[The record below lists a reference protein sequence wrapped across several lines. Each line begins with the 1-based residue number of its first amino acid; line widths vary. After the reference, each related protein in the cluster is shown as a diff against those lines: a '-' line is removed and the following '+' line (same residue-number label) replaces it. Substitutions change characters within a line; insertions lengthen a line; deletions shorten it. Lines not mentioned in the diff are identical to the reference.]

1 MRGSP
6 LGNPFPMECG
16 DSRCVV
22 CDAFEA
28 LLASGDEPCDVAR
41 RFELNS
47 TPRPHISGASGRR
60 RMLRHLDERLESGES
75 FRLVCTCV
83 HASRR
88 CHGHAIA
95 HRLNEAARGAH
106 TTGGGRAAAAAGEAD
121 MRLSAGAR
129 SSLRFFA
136 SVLPVMPQHEYNVAR
151 LTEPPVLI

>member
-1 MRGSP
+1 
-6 LGNPFPMECG
+6 
-16 DSRCVV
+16 
-22 CDAFEA
+22 
-28 LLASGDEPCDVAR
+28 
-41 RFELNS
+41 
-47 TPRPHISGASGRR
+47 
-60 RMLRHLDERLESGES
+60 MLRHLDERLESGES

-95 HRLNEAARGAH
+95 HRLNDAARGAH

-151 LTEPPVLI
+151 LTEPPVLIWTDARWEPKLLAPAGVGFVVAFQERL